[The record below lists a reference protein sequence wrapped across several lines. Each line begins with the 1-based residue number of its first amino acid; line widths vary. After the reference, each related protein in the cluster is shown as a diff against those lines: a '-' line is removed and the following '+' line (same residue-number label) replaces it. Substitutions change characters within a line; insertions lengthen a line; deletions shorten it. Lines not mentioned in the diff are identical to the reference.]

1 MPDTQHDAVLWLSGS
16 AYDLIFEVSRMAIR
30 DLAGIAAVAE
40 ETSSWPTATTAT

>member
-16 AYDLIFEVSRMAIR
+16 AYDVIFEVSRMAIR